1 MENYDADA
9 GGEKARL
16 RAKYMEHVGRKRA
29 EAYGRQGM
37 VGCKAEERGRKGG
50 ERGVGGYDGCEEERG
65 RVGWGGG
72 RGWEGMGR
80 GGREGGE
87 TIRVYASPDLKSR
100 WSE

>member
-37 VGCKAEERGRKGG
+37 VGCKAEERVRKGG
-50 ERGVGGYDGCEEERG
+50 ESGVGGYDGCEEERG
-65 RVGWGGG
+65 RVGRGCEKG
-72 RGWEGMGR
+72 R
-80 GGREGGE
+80 GE

>member
-29 EAYGRQGM
+29 EAYARQGM

-65 RVGWGGG
+65 CEKGG
-72 RGWEGMGR
+72 RGRKKGAKGR
-80 GGREGGE
+80 GE

-100 WSE
+100 LE